1 MTPEQ
6 VARVLGLLSA
16 AYPRWQLTEATLAVY
31 ADGLVGIEAVDA
43 EAAVQDWVMSHAHPP
58 AIAELRSAAVDCRS
72 RRVQPLPERSLP
84 AGRSPTT
91 HTYRQLANLRAWAEG
106 QISTEAMMRDSAG
119 IYAQAGAW
127 DADEV
132 ADAMEQAIDDMA
144 RRRERAPRVDSPL
157 ALGGRMRRVASGVG
171 GGR

>member
-1 MTPEQ
+1 MTAEEH
-6 VARVLGLLSA
+6 ARVLGRMSA
-16 AYPRWQLTEATLAVY
+16 AYPRWQLTEATMAVF
-31 ADGLVGIEAVDA
+31 AEGLVGIDAVDA
-43 EAAVQDWVMSHAHPP
+43 DAAAKDWVMLHAYPP
-58 AIAELRSAAVDCRS
+58 SLAEFRSAAVDCRS

-119 IYAQAGAW
+119 IYAQTGAR
-127 DADEV
+127 DAEDI
-132 ADAMEQAIDDMA
+132 ADAVEQEIEAME
-144 RRRERAPRVDSPL
+144 RRREKAPRVDSPL